1 MDLFER
7 VRLFFAVGVCTAALA
22 ACGGGGGGGG
32 GSVTPPGGGGGGGA
46 TPTPT
51 PATSTASVTTS
62 TTSSQTGTFGP
73 VAGGYSGSVTI
84 PAASVATTVNATL
97 TTTQPSGPPAPS
109 ALRRRPQNIGA
120 SPISAIAYVTV
131 TSPVTVTFPQ
141 APSFTVTLPF
151 AVTQAIGSTS
161 YVAFYDSSKP
171 QNGWTTI
178 EGSATASGTTLS
190 FNGTFGGAIAP
201 LTLTAN
207 QPAYFVLFTVS
218 SALPTP
224 TPTPTSTPA
233 SGAYVAPTG
242 GVTQLGPN
250 ATNVFSSSL
259 LAASTD
265 GTLVV
270 QSMDAPPEPTGA
282 ASPLTEYDVAVSES
296 AAGQKPSSLGNRFA
310 AAIVALRGDG
320 AASAPYR
327 VRRDFR
333 QSALNQ
339 TNRRTMSALRITRAN
354 AQSAQS
360 LKRRTSSFTAGATH
374 TFHVYQGTITGTG
387 GTCVTPQIKI
397 GTDCYVDVIAQ
408 LQAISNHA
416 YVWVDNLIDATYN
429 FSNADFQATA
439 TAFDVDYAR
448 ETAAFGPAF
457 FNAGGNYYEQCDA
470 NGVRNTNTN
479 TYTPAVDLSGVADP
493 HVSMLIT
500 KALENT
506 GEGGYFSAGDLLNDQ
521 ELNCAYQTSA
531 HMPSNQL
538 PMFIMSA
545 DKYPTTAD
553 EPYWRAEDMPRTLPH
568 EFQHYLHAI
577 NKVFAPNLRDGNSTV
592 VFDDSFVD
600 EGDSMLAEDLVNSNN
615 SQSNDTLLASFFYL
629 YNPANYSFTAW
640 VGYDANP
647 LDTSTN
653 PAYGFYRS
661 TEGNYGQGYLFAR
674 YMYDRFGGDAAL
686 HRVYASLTPTAGTGA
701 NVAPI
706 VAEANNG
713 ETFAQLYADFAA
725 ALAARNVASTDPRF
739 SLNSTVFLVGSK
751 TLPVPGGTY
760 DIVMNGP
767 RSPDDL
773 TSAHPA
779 GRVKLTPSNAAN
791 AKLMTGATLFF
802 NAAASAGSIVSL
814 DATTAPSGKVAGALV
829 QGGYNDSGSCLGTVA
844 LNGC

>member
-7 VRLFFAVGVCTAALA
+7 VRLFCVVGVCAAALA

-32 GSVTPPGGGGGGGA
+32 GSVTPVAPGVGVGIGGA
-46 TPTPT
+46 TPTPSPT
-51 PATSTASVTTS
+51 PA
-62 TTSSQTGTFGP
+62 
-73 VAGGYSGSVTI
+73 AGGYVT
-84 PAASVATTVNATL
+84 
-97 TTTQPSGPPAPS
+97 PS
-109 ALRRRPQNIGA
+109 
-120 SPISAIAYVTV
+120 
-131 TSPVTVTFPQ
+131 
-141 APSFTVTLPF
+141 
-151 AVTQAIGSTS
+151 
-161 YVAFYDSSKP
+161 
-171 QNGWTTI
+171 
-178 EGSATASGTTLS
+178 
-190 FNGTFGGAIAP
+190 
-201 LTLTAN
+201 
-207 QPAYFVLFTVS
+207 
-218 SALPTP
+218 
-224 TPTPTSTPA
+224 
-233 SGAYVAPTG
+233 G
-242 GVTQLGPN
+242 GVTSLGPN
-250 ATNVFSSSL
+250 ATNVFASSL
-259 LAASTD
+259 LAASID

-270 QSMDAPPEPTGA
+270 QSSDAPAEPAGA

-296 AAGQKPSSLGNRFA
+296 AAGQKPSSLGTRFA
-310 AAIVALRGDG
+310 AAIVSLRADG
-320 AASAPYR
+320 VASMPYR

-333 QSALNQ
+333 QTALNQ
-339 TNRRTMSALRITRAN
+339 MSRRTMSALRITRASS
-354 AQSAQS
+354 QSAQS
-360 LKRRTSSFTAGATH
+360 AKRNTSSFSAGATH
-374 TFHVYQGTITGTG
+374 TFHVFQGTITGTG

-397 GTDCYVDVIAQ
+397 GTDCYVEVIAT
-408 LQAISNHA
+408 LQAVSNHG

-439 TAFDVDYAR
+439 TAFDTDYAR

-457 FNAGGNYYEQCDA
+457 FNPNGNFYSQCDA
-470 NGVRNTNTN
+470 NGIRNTNTN
-479 TYTPAVDLSGVADP
+479 TYAPQVDYTGTDP
-493 HVSMLIT
+493 HIGILIT

-506 GEGGYFSAGDLLNDQ
+506 GEGGYFSAADLLNDQ
-521 ELNCAYQTSA
+521 ELNCAYGSGA

-538 PMFIMSA
+538 PMFIMAA
-545 DKYPTTAD
+545 DKYPSAD

-577 NKVFAPNLRDGNSTV
+577 NKVFAANLRDGISSAT
-592 VFDDSFVD
+592 FDDSFVD
-600 EGDSMLAEDLVNSNN
+600 EGDSMLAEDLVDSNN
-615 SQSNDTLLASFFYL
+615 AQSNDTLLASFEYL

-640 VGYDANP
+640 VGYDVDP

-661 TEGNYGQGYLFAR
+661 TEGNYGLGYLFAR

-686 HRVYASLTPTAGTGA
+686 HRVYASLIPTAGTGA

-725 ALAARNVASTDPRF
+725 ALAARNVVSTDPRF
-739 SLNSTVFLVGSK
+739 SFNATVFLVGKK
-751 TLPVPGGTY
+751 TVPLPGATY

-773 TSAHPA
+773 TSTHPSA
-779 GRVKLTPSNAAN
+779 PGSTRIKLTPAHAAS

-829 QGGYNDSGSCLGTVA
+829 QGGYNDGGSCLGTVA